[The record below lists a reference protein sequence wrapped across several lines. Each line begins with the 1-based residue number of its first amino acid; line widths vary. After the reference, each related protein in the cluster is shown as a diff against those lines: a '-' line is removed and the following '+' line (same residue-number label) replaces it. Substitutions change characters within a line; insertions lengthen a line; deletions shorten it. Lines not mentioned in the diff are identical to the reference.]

1 MTAGEEW
8 GCAVR
13 PVDGEPSETGS
24 ETVSEDPQ
32 EKQFLEETPD
42 DVEAHS
48 AQAEEKVYPEPQ
60 TDDESDDS
68 DPDFELHGSWGGI
81 G

>member
-1 MTAGEEW
+1 LTTGEEW

-32 EKQFLEETPD
+32 DKQFLEETPD

-48 AQAEEKVYPEPQ
+48 AQTDEKVYPEPQ
-60 TDDESDDS
+60 TDDEPDDS